1 MLGSANNDSHNKN
14 KKLSDT
20 SGKKLYVKYMVCLRD
35 KIVLKSVL
43 DNIGFE
49 YEITVHDAIHFLE
62 EYTEV
67 EYQELKRSL
76 SKYGLILLDEH
87 ESMLIE
93 RIIQT
98 IVQVIHYSDQLPKIK
113 FSDLVSDYAG
123 KESDSILKIF
133 SDVKGMS
140 IVQFIIMHKIERAKE
155 ILLYE
160 DVPVSEIAELLNY
173 RNKHYLLAQFKK
185 VTGLSPH
192 DFKRMKK
199 ARQTIA
205 EKYSN
210 DQNPGISKAGT

>member
-1 MLGSANNDSHNKN
+1 MLNSANNGSHR

-43 DNIGFE
+43 DKIGFE

-62 EYTEV
+62 KYTEIQ
-67 EYQELKRSL
+67 YQQLKKSL
-76 SKYGLILLDEH
+76 SKYGLILLDVH
-87 ESMLIE
+87 DSMLIE

-98 IVQVIHYSDQLPKIK
+98 IVQVIHYSDKLPKIK
-113 FSDLVSDYAG
+113 FSDLISDYAG

-140 IVQFIIMHKIERAKE
+140 VIQFIIMHKIERAKE
-155 ILLYE
+155 KLLYE
-160 DVPVSEIAELLNY
+160 DVPLSDIAELLNY
-173 RNKHYLLAQFKK
+173 KNKHYLIAQFKK
-185 VTGLSPH
+185 VTGLTPH
-192 DFKRMKK
+192 DFKRMQK

-205 EKYSN
+205 EKYSTN
-210 DQNPGISKAGT
+210 QNSGTSKAGT